1 MARDRTTII
10 IAHRLSTVINA
21 DQIIV
26 MDKGKIAEIGTHAEL
41 LEKNNVY
48 AHLWSQQLNTTES
61 TKIIQIIDTKTN
73 TLLKKQVKG
82 YNSHSPEDDDYD
94 DDD

>member
-41 LEKNNVY
+41 LEKNDVY

-61 TKIIQIIDTKTN
+61 SNLQTIDTKTN
-73 TLLKKQVKG
+73 VLLQKQVKA
-82 YNSHSPEDDDYD
+82 YNSQSPEDDEYD
-94 DDD
+94 EDD